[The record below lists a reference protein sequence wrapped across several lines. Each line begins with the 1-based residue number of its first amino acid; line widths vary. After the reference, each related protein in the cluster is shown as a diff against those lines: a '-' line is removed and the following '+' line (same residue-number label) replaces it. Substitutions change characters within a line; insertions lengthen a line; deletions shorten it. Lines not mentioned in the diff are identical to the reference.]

1 MIPAKMNTNEQTE
14 VNDMWLTGIAAYPGL
29 GDSDKMM
36 NRYLRTA
43 RNLGYTILFTSLHI
57 PEAKAAAADYLA
69 FISGAAELGYA
80 VTADISP
87 RTFDVLGSSA
97 AALHTLQTAGLSAL
111 RVDYGFSASEVA
123 RITITGGLT
132 VELNAST
139 VTPEWLDRLRQAGAD
154 FSRLQACHNYYPRPE
169 TGLSYTVFAERS
181 QLLRHSGIPV
191 FAFIPSLNN
200 PRGPIH
206 ASLPTL
212 ERHRA
217 TGPVQAAKEFIA
229 SRLVDGVLFGD
240 PLADDKE
247 LADVA
252 DLDPRC
258 LELSV
263 QPAKELTPAEQSL
276 LYAVH
281 TNRLD
286 AAEQV
291 IRSEEARSRCSAP
304 IHPGGTGE
312 RPAGAVTID
321 NQLYGRYMGELQ
333 IVREP
338 LPPDDRVNVVA
349 HILPADM
356 FLLRHIGP
364 GTVFRL
370 KEAVH
375 EA

>member
-1 MIPAKMNTNEQTE
+1 
-14 VNDMWLTGIAAYPGL
+14 MWLTGIAAYPGL
-29 GDSDKMM
+29 GDSDEMV

-43 RNLGYTILFTSLHI
+43 RSLGYTRLFTSLHI

-87 RTFDVLGSSA
+87 RTFDILGGNGSA
-97 AALHTLQTAGLSAL
+97 AALHTLQDAGLSAL

-132 VELNAST
+132 IELNAST

-154 FSRLQACHNYYPRPE
+154 FSCLQACHNYYPRPE

-181 QLLRHSGIPV
+181 QLLRRSGIPV

-206 ASLPTL
+206 AGLPTL

-217 TGPVQAAKEFIA
+217 LDPVQAAKEFIA
-229 SRLVDGVLFGD
+229 GRLIDGILFGD
-240 PLADDKE
+240 PLADEKE

-252 DLDPRC
+252 DLDPHC
-258 LELSV
+258 LELRV
-263 QPAKELTPAEQSL
+263 QPVKELTPAEQSL
-276 LYAVH
+276 LFAIH

-286 AAEQV
+286 AAEKV
-291 IRSEEARSRCSAP
+291 VRSEKARSLCSAP
-304 IHPGGTGE
+304 ILPGGTGD

-333 IVREP
+333 IVCQP
-338 LPPDDRVNVVA
+338 LPPDNRVNVAA
-349 HILPADM
+349 HILPSDM
-356 FLLRHIGP
+356 FLLEHIGP

-375 EA
+375 ES